1 MTTSA
6 AGMGLTMGGPAGV
19 LVSLGIE
26 SIVGIATN
34 PTLVYQLYN
43 YAAIIPIFI
52 LAISAGQRDTRFVG
66 LLIPIWAGFTLFFG
80 WLKYPDV
87 NGIAGSGAANAF
99 ALIVILVILG
109 IMTYMQETIHE
120 RFGIAG
126 PGNKIIKI
134 FTFIIVLQAVVVFMN
149 VPTVFQAIFPS
160 GTQSISTG
168 NTQQFLNVDM
178 NHQMTGMSGSGGLLA
193 QIVDIATATLQIAI
207 SSVKMLITM
216 LIGIAAFSLILTAV
230 FPWIVQAG
238 AIGLAFLVI
247 IQFAIWSMY
256 LIFIVTIFYKPG
268 PDPGW

>member
-1 MTTSA
+1 MTNAA
-6 AGMGLTMGGPAGV
+6 AGMGLTFGGPAGV

-26 SIVGIATN
+26 YLTSN

-43 YAAIIPIFI
+43 YAAVIPLFI
-52 LAISAGQRDTRFVG
+52 LAITASQRDARFVNI
-66 LLIPIWAGFTLFFG
+66 LIPVWAGLMLFFG

-87 NGIAGSGAANAF
+87 NGVVGSGAANAF
-99 ALIVILVILG
+99 ALIVILVMLA

-134 FTFIIVLQAVVVFMN
+134 FTFIIILQAVVVFMN
-149 VPTVFQAIFPS
+149 AASVFPAIFPT
-160 GTQSISTG
+160 GTQAISTG

-178 NHQMTGMSGSGGLLA
+178 NYQLTGMSGSGGLLA
-193 QIVDIATATLQIAI
+193 PVVDIATATLQIAI
-207 SSVKMLITM
+207 SAIKMLISI
-216 LIGIAAFSLILTAV
+216 LIGIAAFSLILAAI

-238 AIGLAFLVI
+238 AMGTAFLVI
-247 IQFAIWSMY
+247 LQFAIWSMY